1 MGDASRI
8 AKLRDAAGEL
18 FPMFEAYG
26 EQPIA
31 RRLEALSSNEFDEL
45 CVSFRK
51 AEVLT
56 GMRGYLK
63 TLLVCLVSGGALV
76 WSSTRTSEPWVILLM
91 LTGVV
96 LILVALCLDVV
107 SYVDLEKRCVSGLGM
122 RVSDV
127 VFGGVAPVGAVRDFR
142 RSLGDGETLA

>member
-18 FPMFEAYG
+18 FPMFESYG
-26 EQPIA
+26 EQSLA

-63 TLLVCLVSGGALV
+63 TLLVCLVCGGALV

-96 LILVALCLDVV
+96 LILVALCLDVL
-107 SYVDLEKRCVSGLGM
+107 SYVDLEKRCVKGLGM

-127 VFGGVAPVGAVRDFR
+127 VFGGGAAVGAVRDFR